1 MKKSYIIGINL
12 INLITVLTI
21 IGVRYFYAKQEVDFL
36 KNDSVRQDVMIQSNE
51 SYIDSLSQ
59 ITSKLQDDNK
69 KQDERIKKYSTD
81 LYEIVKWSKQYEQRI
96 QNLQDTLDLMK
107 LELLNVEASTVP
119 FLKEFGKQ
127 DNYIKVFGRTGLRI
141 KDNKIIN
148 SETIADFE
156 GELNL
161 GPPQIEKLDRYE
173 FQAIYPDNEFLNL
186 KIKGGKSEVIKIKP
200 PRNQISIGPMLGVT
214 YNQITG
220 LTEPIWGI
228 GLTYNLIK
236 VWDWK

>member
-21 IGVRYFYAKQEVDFL
+21 IGVRYFYVKQEVDFF

-51 SYIDSLSQ
+51 LYIDSLSQ

-119 FLKEFGKQ
+119 FLKEFGTQ
-127 DNYIKVFGRTGLRI
+127 DSYIKVFGRTGLRI

-228 GLTYNLIK
+228 GVTYNLIK

>member
-12 INLITVLTI
+12 INIITVLTI

-36 KNDSVRQDVMIQSNE
+36 KNDSARQDVMIQNNE

-81 LYEIVKWSKQYEQRI
+81 LYEIVKWSKQYEQKI
-96 QNLQDTLDLMK
+96 QNLQDTLELMK

-228 GLTYNLIK
+228 GVTYNLIK